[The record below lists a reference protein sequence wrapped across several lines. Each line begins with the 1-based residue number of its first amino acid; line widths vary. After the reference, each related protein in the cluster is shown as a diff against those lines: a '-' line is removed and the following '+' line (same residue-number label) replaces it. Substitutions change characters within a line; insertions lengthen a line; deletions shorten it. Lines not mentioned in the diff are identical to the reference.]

1 MSDDRKYLY
10 LMREI
15 CLQLLL
21 QRNLRKE
28 KTSINRVNVF
38 VVTFLVFSRASH
50 LSNTP
55 QMKCIWEDVAN
66 IRTVPSLFRIL
77 MTGNMER

>member
-1 MSDDRKYLY
+1 MCCVDYAMSDVFDDRKYLC
-10 LMREI
+10 LMMREI

-55 QMKCIWEDVAN
+55 QMKCI
-66 IRTVPSLFRIL
+66 
-77 MTGNMER
+77 